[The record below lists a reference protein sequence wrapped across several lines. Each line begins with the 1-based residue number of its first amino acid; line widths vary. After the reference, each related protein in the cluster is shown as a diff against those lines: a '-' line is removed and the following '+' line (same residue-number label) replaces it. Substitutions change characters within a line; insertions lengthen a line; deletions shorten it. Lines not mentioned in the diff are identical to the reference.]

1 MHVPTTQLEA
11 MQHVVCEDTAVALTQ
26 SENIEQIQEQ
36 LTEHEYT
43 NEPQENNIQNFFQTP
58 NEKHHVQDGANL
70 DSDVKYMS
78 TVTDVSLW
86 TNLSQNGVSYWVEKG
101 PS

>member
-1 MHVPTTQLEA
+1 MHVPTSTTELEA

-26 SENIEQIQEQ
+26 SENMELIQEQ

-43 NEPQENNIQNFFQTP
+43 NEPQENNTNIQNIFQAP
-58 NEKHHVQDGANL
+58 NEKHHVQDVANL

-78 TVTDVSLW
+78 TVTDVGLVDKFI
-86 TNLSQNGVSYWVEKG
+86 TK
-101 PS
+101 